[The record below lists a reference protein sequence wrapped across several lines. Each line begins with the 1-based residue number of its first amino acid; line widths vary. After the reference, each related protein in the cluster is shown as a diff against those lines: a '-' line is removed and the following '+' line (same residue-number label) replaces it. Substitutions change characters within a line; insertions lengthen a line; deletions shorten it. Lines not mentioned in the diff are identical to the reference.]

1 MAGGGAPLRHPRGW
15 CRDFNDGA
23 PAAVPG
29 ALCCQRVS
37 QRPLA
42 CTRSGLRG
50 PQVRWEHARPFPSK
64 AEGCAAEHE
73 LLFPHGPAIGYGWMA
88 QDLNEAGAVGDA
100 SDADAERG
108 ATVVAHYGDAL
119 AKLLEEVGG
128 VDADTLLKKLT
139 ARSGGT

>member
-1 MAGGGAPLRHPRGW
+1 M
-15 CRDFNDGA
+15 
-23 PAAVPG
+23 
-29 ALCCQRVS
+29 
-37 QRPLA
+37 
-42 CTRSGLRG
+42 
-50 PQVRWEHARPFPSK
+50 RWEHARPFPSQ

-119 AKLLEEVGG
+119 AKLLQEVGG

>member
-1 MAGGGAPLRHPRGW
+1 MASGGAPLRHPRGW

-23 PAAVPG
+23 PATVLG
-29 ALCCQRVS
+29 ALCFTAASCLHHS
-37 QRPLA
+37 DL
-42 CTRSGLRG
+42 CG

-64 AEGCAAEHE
+64 AEDCAAEHE
-73 LLFPHGPAIGYGWMA
+73 LLFPHGPAVNYGWMA

>member
-1 MAGGGAPLRHPRGW
+1 MASGRAPLRHPRGW
-15 CRDFNDGA
+15 RRDINDG
-23 PAAVPG
+23 PPTAVPG
-29 ALCCQRVS
+29 ALLPTS
-37 QRPLA
+37 FTA
-42 CTRSGLRG
+42 ASCTRSGLRG
-50 PQVRWEHARPFPSK
+50 SQVRWEHARPFTSK
-64 AEGCAAEHE
+64 AEDCAAEHE
-73 LLFPHGPAIGYGWMA
+73 LLFPHGAAVNYGWMA

-108 ATVVAHYGDAL
+108 AKVVAHYGDAL